1 MQESNDFGFLSVH
14 SSDDVDETLYFM
26 RTVFYAIFS
35 STEEIAHTPRDEV
48 LVDIDD
54 KEPLIPGQV
63 WSVFLSAT

>member
-1 MQESNDFGFLSVH
+1 
-14 SSDDVDETLYFM
+14 M
-26 RTVFYAIFS
+26 RTVFYGIFS

-63 WSVFLSAT
+63 WSVFLPAT